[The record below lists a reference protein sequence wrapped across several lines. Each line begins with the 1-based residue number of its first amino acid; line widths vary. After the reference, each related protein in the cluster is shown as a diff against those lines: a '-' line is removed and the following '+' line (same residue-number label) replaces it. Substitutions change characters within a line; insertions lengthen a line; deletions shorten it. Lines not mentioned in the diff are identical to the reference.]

1 MRMTRR
7 AMAGLA
13 ALPLLSATPA
23 AARQTVAWPTN
34 VTESPFGPS
43 DRAVAAIR
51 EAADRAAFYP
61 HAEEDR
67 LIARIAAVNG
77 VTPEQV
83 AITSGALEVLS
94 ILSLLW
100 TAGGVQVAP
109 DLTYDTHVRYALRNG
124 ARARRVAMRPDQGID
139 LDAVSVAAA
148 DVKLTYLC
156 NPNNPT
162 GLLADRSALRDACIR
177 AARSGPVLVDEAFI
191 DMVEDPA
198 AESVV
203 DLVRDG
209 HDVVVVGTFSKAYGL
224 AGLRIGYV
232 MGSAARVQAIRG
244 VLTTSHNGPG
254 LAAAA
259 VSYRDMDYL
268 GAANAATRTGREGLY
283 QVLDENR
290 IAHLPSVGS
299 YVWID
304 LGPDAAGV
312 LARLAAAG
320 TPLRQFGEAHPQ
332 WARVAV
338 REPAAMAAFATNLP
352 AALSGAG

>member
-7 AMAGLA
+7 AMTGLA
-13 ALPLLSATPA
+13 ALPLLSTTPA
-23 AARQTVAWPTN
+23 AARQTVVWPTH

-43 DRAVAAIR
+43 HRAKAAIR

-67 LIARIAAVNG
+67 LIARIAGVNG
-77 VTPEQV
+77 VAPDQV

-94 ILSLLW
+94 IVSLLW
-100 TAGGVQVAP
+100 TSGGVQVAP

-124 ARARRVAMRPDQGID
+124 AQARRVAMRPDQGID

-148 DVKLTYLC
+148 DLKLTYLC

-162 GLLADRSALRDACIR
+162 GLLADRTALRDACIR

-198 AESVV
+198 VESVV

-232 MGSAARVQAIRG
+232 IGQAARIQAIRG

-259 VSYRDMDYL
+259 VSYRDRDYL
-268 GAANAATRTGREGLY
+268 GAANAATRTGREDLY
-283 QVLDENR
+283 RVLDENR

-304 LGPDAAGV
+304 LGPDAAGI

-320 TPLRQFGEAHPQ
+320 TPLRQFGDAHPQ

-338 REPAAMAAFATNLP
+338 REPAAMAAFAANLP
-352 AALSGAG
+352 VALAGEG

>member
-7 AMAGLA
+7 AMTGLA
-13 ALPLLSATPA
+13 ALPLLSTAPA
-23 AARQTVAWPTN
+23 AARQTVVWPTH
-34 VTESPFGPS
+34 VTESPFGPGE
-43 DRAVAAIR
+43 RAKAAIR

-67 LIARIAAVNG
+67 LIARIAGANG
-77 VTPEQV
+77 VAPDQV
-83 AITSGALEVLS
+83 AITSGALEILS
-94 ILSLLW
+94 IVSLLW

-109 DLTYDTHVRYALRNG
+109 ALTYDTHVRYALRNG
-124 ARARRVAMRPDQGID
+124 AQARRVAMRPDQGID
-139 LDAVSVAAA
+139 LDAVSAAAA
-148 DVKLTYLC
+148 DRKLTYLC

-162 GLLADRSALRDACIR
+162 GLLADRTALRDACIR

-232 MGSAARVQAIRG
+232 IGQVARIQAIRG

-268 GAANAATRTGREGLY
+268 GAANMATRRGREGLY
-283 QVLDENR
+283 RVLDENR
-290 IAHLPSVGS
+290 IAYLPSVGS
-299 YVWID
+299 FVWID
-304 LGPDAAGV
+304 LGPDAAGI
-312 LARLAAAG
+312 LARLSAAG
-320 TPLRQFGEAHPQ
+320 TPLRQFGDAHPQ

-338 REPAAMAAFATNLP
+338 REPAAMAAFAANLP
-352 AALSGAG
+352 VALAG

>member
-23 AARQTVAWPTN
+23 AARQIVAWPTN

-43 DRAVAAIR
+43 DRARTAIR

-67 LIARIAAVNG
+67 LIARIAGANG
-77 VTPEQV
+77 VAPAQV

-94 ILSLLW
+94 IVSLLW

-109 DLTYDTHVRYALRNG
+109 DLTYDTHIRYALRNG
-124 ARARRVAMRPDQGID
+124 AQARRRAMRPDQGID
-139 LDAVSVAAA
+139 LDAVSEAAA

-162 GLLADRSALRDACIR
+162 GLLADRSALRNACVR

-232 MGSAARVQAIRG
+232 IGQAGRIQAIRSM
-244 VLTTSHNGPG
+244 LTTSHNGPG

-268 GAANAATRTGREGLY
+268 TAANAATRTGREGLY
-283 QVLDENR
+283 RLLDENR

-299 YVWID
+299 YIWID
-304 LGPDAAGV
+304 LGPDAAGI

-320 TPLRQFGEAHPQ
+320 TPLRQFGEAWPQ

-338 REPAAMAAFATNLP
+338 REPAAMAAFAANLP
-352 AALSGAG
+352 AALSGLG

>member
-7 AMAGLA
+7 ALAGIAGL
-13 ALPLLSATPA
+13 PLIYAPHA
-23 AARQTVAWPTN
+23 AAREAVTWPTN
-34 VTESPFGPS
+34 ITESPFGPS
-43 DRAVAAIR
+43 DRAIAAIR
-51 EAADRAAFYP
+51 DAAARAAFYP

-67 LIARIAAVNG
+67 LITRIAGVNG
-77 VTPEQV
+77 VAPEQV
-83 AITSGALEVLS
+83 AITSGALEILS
-94 ILSLLW
+94 IVSLLW
-100 TAGGVQVAP
+100 TAGGVQIAP

-124 ARARRVAMRPDQGID
+124 AGARRVPMRADQGID
-139 LDAVSVAAA
+139 LDAISVAAP

-162 GLLADRSALRDACIR
+162 GLLADRTALRDACIR

-191 DMVEDPA
+191 DMVGDPA

-232 MGSAARVQAIRG
+232 IGQAARIQAIRG

-259 VSYRDMDYL
+259 VSYRDTDYL
-268 GAANAATRTGREGLY
+268 TAANAATRTGREDLY
-283 QVLDENR
+283 RVLDENS
-290 IAHLPSVGS
+290 IAYLPSVGS

-304 LGPDAAGV
+304 LGPDAAGI

-338 REPAAMAAFATNLP
+338 REPAAMAALAANLP
-352 AALSGAG
+352 AARGGAG